1 LANGWPPSRSAKYI
15 KSWITQWDIER
26 LYGERP
32 AIEARTL
39 QTDYTESAELERAA
53 PAADTDEE

>member
-1 LANGWPPSRSAKYI
+1 
-15 KSWITQWDIER
+15 

-32 AIEARTL
+32 AIEAHTL